1 MFTAPTVRQCDDS
14 SSANFYVKVIIL
26 FVNICG
32 VTSSYL
38 HHPTTRD
45 LDPDLGSIEPGIRA
59 DLLLL
64 SQNPLQQV
72 SA

>member
-1 MFTAPTVRQCDDS
+1 MFTAPTVHQCDDS
-14 SSANFYVKVIIL
+14 SSANFYVKVIVL

-38 HHPTTRD
+38 HHPTARD
-45 LDPDLGSIEPGIRA
+45 LDHDLGSIEPGKRA
-59 DLLLL
+59 DLRLL
-64 SQNPLQQV
+64 SLNPLQEV